1 MCFWGPGRNGNFVLV
16 EGREGFILSGM
27 REKRGF
33 SGTLRCSDAS
43 LFGAWVA
50 GGVAHNGNVFLAEK

>member
-1 MCFWGPGRNGNFVLV
+1 MGILSWLKGEKVLYYPGCVRNGVSQ
-16 EGREGFILSGM
+16 GRFAV
-27 REKRGF
+27 R
-33 SGTLRCSDAS
+33 TLRCSDAS